1 MLSESIRSYAEQLE
15 EIHARE
21 TTTEKLLRSIGE
33 EQEEE
38 LTGAWTASVER
49 WRACRQRSDLPKQC
63 AGEEEDRRRRR

>member
-1 MLSESIRSYAEQLE
+1 MLSELIRGYAEQLE

-38 LTGAWTASVER
+38 LTGAYTVVVER
-49 WRACRQRSDLPKQC
+49 RQACRQRSDLPKQC
-63 AGEEEDRRRRR
+63 AGEEEERWRRR